1 MKAAYLKAKYQ
12 FEVRDVELREPDR
25 NEVEVAVKACGFC
38 GHDNILANYAATE
51 WEPFGHEFAG
61 VITKRLNNDC
71 NVHMLHGI
79 LNIYVDTKENKAYL
93 TGPSEKVFDGSINTK
108 KLIKK

>member
-1 MKAAYLKAKYQ
+1 MSQAKYQ

-51 WEPFGHEFAG
+51 REPFGH
-61 VITKRLNNDC
+61 
-71 NVHMLHGI
+71 
-79 LNIYVDTKENKAYL
+79 
-93 TGPSEKVFDGSINTK
+93 
-108 KLIKK
+108 

>member
-38 GHDNILANYAATE
+38 GHDNILAIMQQLS
-51 WEPFGHEFAG
+51 GS
-61 VITKRLNNDC
+61 RLAMN
-71 NVHMLHGI
+71 LRE
-79 LNIYVDTKENKAYL
+79 L
-93 TGPSEKVFDGSINTK
+93 
-108 KLIKK
+108 